1 LETVRKKSNYSFLQ
15 GGGEMGELTRNFNWS
30 LTPVGDP
37 EFWPQSLRNT
47 VSMILSSKFPMF
59 LWWGEDMIQFY
70 NDAYRPSLGNTGKHP
85 LALGQKA
92 VDCWPEIW
100 DIIYPL
106 IRQVQTTGEGT
117 WSEDQLV
124 PIYRNGKIEDVY
136 WTFGYSAI
144 RSDSDKIEGVLVVCQ
159 ETTKKVI
166 AAKDLEK
173 SVSNLHSI
181 ISNAP
186 VAMCILRGEQYI
198 VETVNDRVLELWG
211 RKNEEVINKPLF
223 YALPEIEG
231 QGLKELLDK
240 VFSTGEPFTAYGQPV
255 SILKNGKMETVYLNF
270 VYEAYR
276 EPDGSISGIMALAND
291 VTEQVNAR
299 HKIEVIVAQRT
310 GELEEANEALK
321 RMNHELTRSNANLE
335 EFAYAASH
343 DMKEPIRKIH
353 FFSDRMRSSF
363 YDKLTEVERNLFDRM
378 DMAANRMSSLIDDL
392 LTYSQVSLK
401 PHSFDR
407 VDLNTLVN
415 QIISDF
421 DLEIEQKKAKLVI
434 DRLPVILAHQNQL
447 RQAFMNLVSNAL
459 KYVKE
464 NVPPEINIRYSLINA
479 SELPINR
486 HSEKNIKQY
495 HLITFTD
502 NGIGF
507 ENSDAERIFNVFT
520 RLHGNAEYKGT
531 GVGLSISKKVIENHY
546 GFIVAEGEPDNGA
559 CFKIYLPA
567 NQL

>member
-1 LETVRKKSNYSFLQ
+1 LETLLTKKISHSFLQ
-15 GGGEMGELTRNFNWS
+15 GGGEMGELTRNFDWS
-30 LTPVGDP
+30 QTPVGDP

-106 IRQVQTTGEGT
+106 IKQVQTTGEGT

-144 RSDSDKIEGVLVVCQ
+144 RSDSDKIEGVLVVCT

-173 SVSNLHSI
+173 SVNNLHSI

-186 VAMCILRGEQYI
+186 VAMCILRGSHYI
-198 VETVNDRVLELWG
+198 IETVNERVLELWG
-211 RKNEEVINKPLF
+211 RTHQDVINKPLF
-223 YALPEIEG
+223 FALPEIEG
-231 QGLKELLDK
+231 QGLKELLDN
-240 VFSTGEPFTAYGQPV
+240 VFTTGEPFTAYGQPV
-255 SILKNGKMETVYLNF
+255 SILRNGKMETLYLNF

-276 EPDGSISGIMALAND
+276 EPDGTISGIMVLAND

-299 HKIEVIVAQRT
+299 QKIEVTVAQRT
-310 GELEEANEALK
+310 SELAEANQALT
-321 RMNHELTRSNANLE
+321 RMNHELARSNANLE

-353 FFSDRMRSSF
+353 FFSDRLRTSMLS
-363 YDKLTEVERNLFDRM
+363 KLTDVEKHLFDRM
-378 DMAANRMSSLIDDL
+378 DISAKRMSSLIDDL
-392 LTYSQVSLK
+392 LSYSQVSLK
-401 PHSFDR
+401 PHAFDK
-407 VDLNTLVN
+407 VDLKTLVG
-415 QIISDF
+415 QVVSDF
-421 DLEIEQKKAKLVI
+421 DLKIEQKKASVVV
-434 DRLPVILAHQNQL
+434 DELPVIMAHQNQL
-447 RQAFMNLVSNAL
+447 RQVFVNLLSNAL
-459 KYVKE
+459 KYARTDVK
-464 NVPPEINIRYSLINA
+464 PEVTIRYKIVDA
-479 SELPINR
+479 AELP
-486 HSEKNIKQY
+486 SQQKGEKISKNY
-495 HLITFTD
+495 HQIVVTD

-507 ENSDAERIFNVFT
+507 EQEDAQRIFNVFT
-520 RLHGNAEYKGT
+520 RLHGNTEYKGT
-531 GVGLSISKKVIENHY
+531 GVGLSIVKKVIENHD
-546 GFIVAEGEPDNGA
+546 GIILAEGKPGEGA
-559 CFKIYLPA
+559 SFKIFLPA
-567 NQL
+567 N